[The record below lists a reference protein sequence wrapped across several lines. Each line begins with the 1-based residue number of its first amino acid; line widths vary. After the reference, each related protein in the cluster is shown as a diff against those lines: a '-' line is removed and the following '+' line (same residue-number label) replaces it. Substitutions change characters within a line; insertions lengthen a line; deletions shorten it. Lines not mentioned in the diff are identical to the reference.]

1 MVRGYEGW
9 HNMPKFAYTDGA
21 CRGGNPG
28 FTSCAWVLYDSDK
41 PGQEVTGGRYLGP
54 ERRTNNYAEY
64 QSLILLLE
72 WLYTQKIRN
81 VIIHSDS
88 ELVVNQTLGKWEVKQ
103 PDLKVLAT
111 KCYGLLVQGCHV
123 LKHIKGHDGN
133 KGNVR
138 ADEICNAVLDLHK
151 EEYELYLYG
160 KN

>member
-1 MVRGYEGW
+1 V
-9 HNMPKFAYTDGA
+9 HKAYCDGA
-21 CRGGNPG
+21 CRVSNPG
-28 FTSCAWVLYDSDK
+28 ICSCAFVIYKDEI
-41 PGQEVTGGRYLGP
+41 EVHTEGKYLGP
-54 ERRTNNYAEY
+54 ELLSNNFAEY
-64 QSLILLLE
+64 QGLILLLE
-72 WLYTQKIRN
+72 FLYTRSIRN
-81 VIIHSDS
+81 VVIYTDS